1 MMTRWGRLG
10 LCGGWLVL
18 LAMNAAANDW
28 PQFRGIGGS
37 GVAQDQGAYPT
48 DIGPEKHVLWKVPV
62 PLGHSSPVIVED
74 KIFLTG
80 VRDGKLLTFAL
91 ERATGKLLWE
101 REAPH
106 EKLEEIHR
114 IGSHAQSTAV
124 ADADVVVSFFG
135 SAGLFCYNHAG
146 KLLWERRMG
155 PFNNTFGA
163 ASSPVLAGNRVI
175 LGQDHDADSFLM
187 AVDRD
192 TGDLLWKTDRSEFP
206 RNYCTPVVIGT
217 GDDAQ
222 IVIAATLRIVG
233 YGVKDGKERWTVRG
247 LSRTVCMTPVVGDD
261 GVLYVAGWAAG
272 GDENEPIR
280 VDPFGEVIAK
290 VDKNTNGTIEEA
302 ELGDGPIHQRFA
314 QVDRNKDGS
323 LTKTEYEF
331 FRSLFEQG
339 QNQILAIRPGAKG
352 EATETHVRWR
362 YTRLIPFCAS
372 PLFYRGLIYTVKD
385 GGITQTLNA
394 ETGKPTK
401 QGRLEANDDYYAS
414 PVAGDGKVYLVDT
427 QGRLTVLNASDQWTV
442 VHEANFGEDVYATPA
457 LVDGRIY
464 LRTNGHFFCFG
475 K

>member
-1 MMTRWGRLG
+1 MMRCGRPG
-10 LCGGWLVL
+10 LLSGL
-18 LAMNAAANDW
+18 LLLCAVGAEANDW
-28 PQFRGIGGS
+28 PQFRGIGGN
-37 GVAQDQGAYPT
+37 GVAQDNGAYPT
-48 DIGPEKHVLWKVPV
+48 DIGPDKHVLWKVPV
-62 PLGHSSPVIVED
+62 PLGHSSPVLIDD

-80 VRDGKLLTFAL
+80 VREGKLLTFAL
-91 ERATGKLLWE
+91 DRATGKLLWE
-101 REAPH
+101 QTAPH

-114 IGSHAQSTAV
+114 IGSHAQSTTV
-124 ADADVVVSFFG
+124 ADQDVVVSFFG

-163 ASSPVLAGNRVI
+163 GSSPVLAGNRVI
-175 LGQDHDADSFLM
+175 LAQDHDADSFLM
-187 AVDRD
+187 AFDRD
-192 TGDLLWKTDRSEFP
+192 TGDVLWKTDRSEFP

-222 IVIAATLRIVG
+222 IVIAATLRVVG
-233 YGVKDGKERWTVRG
+233 YGVKAGKELWTVRG

-261 GVLYVAGWAAG
+261 GVIYIAGWAAG

-280 VDPFGEVIAK
+280 VDPFAEVLAK
-290 VDKNTNGTIEEA
+290 VDKNTNGTIEEN
-302 ELGDGPIHQRFA
+302 ELGEGPIHQRFA

-362 YTRLIPFCAS
+362 YTRLVPFCAS
-372 PLFYRGLIYTVKD
+372 PLLYRGQVYTVKD
-385 GGITQTLNA
+385 GGIAQSLNA
-394 ETGKPTK
+394 QSGKPTK

-414 PVAGDGKVYLVDT
+414 PVAGDGKVYLVDA
-427 QGRLTVLNASDQWTV
+427 QGRLTVLAAGEAWTV
-442 VHEANFGEDVYATPA
+442 LHEANFGEDVYATPA

-464 LRTNGHFFCFG
+464 LRTNGHFYCLG

>member
-1 MMTRWGRLG
+1 MMRCGRLG
-10 LCGGWLVL
+10 LCGGLLVL
-18 LAMNAAANDW
+18 LAVHAEANDW
-28 PQFRGIGGS
+28 PQFRGIGGN
-37 GVAQDQGAYPT
+37 GVAQDNGAYPT
-48 DIGPEKHVLWKVPV
+48 EIGPDKHVLWKVPV
-62 PLGHSSPVIVED
+62 PLGHSSPVIIDEL
-74 KIFLTG
+74 IFLTG

-91 ERATGKLLWE
+91 DRATGKLLWE

-106 EKLEEIHR
+106 KKLEEIHR
-114 IGSHAQSTAV
+114 IGSHAQSTTV

-187 AVDRD
+187 AFDRD
-192 TGDLLWKTDRSEFP
+192 TGEILWKTDRSEFP

-222 IVIAATLRIVG
+222 IVIAATLRVVG
-233 YGVKDGKERWTVRG
+233 YGVKDGKELWTVRG

-280 VDPFGEVIAK
+280 VDPFTDVLAK
-290 VDKNTNGTIEEA
+290 VDKNTNGTLEEG
-302 ELGDGPIHQRFA
+302 ELGEGPIHQRFA
-314 QVDRNKDGS
+314 QVDRNKDGR
-323 LTKTEYEF
+323 LTKAEYEF
-331 FRSLFEQG
+331 FRTLFEQG

-362 YTRLIPFCAS
+362 STKLVPFCAS
-372 PLFYRGLIYTVKD
+372 PLFYRGLVYTVKD
-385 GGITQTLNA
+385 GGIAQSLNA
-394 ETGKPTK
+394 QTGKPTK

-414 PVAGDGKVYLVDT
+414 PVGGDGKVYVVDT
-427 QGRLTVLNASDQWTV
+427 QGRLTVLAATDQWTV
-442 VHEANFGEDVYATPA
+442 LHEANFDEDVYATPA

-464 LRTNGHFFCFG
+464 LRTNGHFYCFG